1 MSANQ
6 QELFGQYEWYEY
18 VNGNNVTCFKGF
30 ELNVFQKKLK
40 KSQSKKTFKITTKIY
55 RKEAND
61 TIMCEYVCIGLC
73 NNVMLKD
80 KNVLV
85 MSNIKGIIKYF

>member
-6 QELFGQYEWYEY
+6 QEFFGQYEWYGY

-40 KSQSKKTFKITTKIY
+40 NHSQRKHLRSQQKFIGKKQMIQ
-55 RKEAND
+55 
-61 TIMCEYVCIGLC
+61 
-73 NNVMLKD
+73 
-80 KNVLV
+80 
-85 MSNIKGIIKYF
+85 